1 MGKKGAKKKIC
12 VAQINF
18 NTENIQTHLSKIE
31 SVIQAHKSFD
41 LIVFPELILH
51 GHPSM
56 EKPEGFLYRRMK
68 TVYRSISK
76 DLYQL
81 VRDLDARVIIGESKR
96 WGERY
101 FNMATYVDRNTIQ
114 SYVKTH
120 VHWTEQFVPGRELK
134 VFQTPFGKIGITI
147 CFDGAFSEVWKV
159 LALKGAHVVVNISA
173 VPKDFPVSYMWRRL
187 SGAAIFNEV
196 FVIYANRPGPV
207 FSGHSGVFDPR
218 GETISKAGLRET
230 ILEAEIDLTEVGR
243 WQEQEPIFPYRR
255 PLLYREIVNR
265 HRAESVV
272 TESQIREAETISMR
286 GKDRT
291 RVARIGDAG

>member
-18 NTENIQTHLSKIE
+18 NSQNIQTHLSKIE

-68 TVYRSISK
+68 TVHRSISK

-147 CFDGAFSEVWKV
+147 CFDGAFSEVWRV

-173 VPKDFPVSYMWRRL
+173 VSKEFPVSYMWRRL

-218 GETISKAGLRET
+218 GETIIRAGLRET
-230 ILEAEIDLTEVGR
+230 ILEAEIDLTEVSR

-255 PLLYREIVNR
+255 PLLYREIINR

-272 TESQIREAETISMR
+272 TESQIREAETVSMR
-286 GKDRT
+286 EKDRT

>member
-1 MGKKGAKKKIC
+1 MGRNRAAKKIC

-18 NTENIQTHLSKIE
+18 NAKNIQTHLSKIE

-68 TVYRSISK
+68 TVYRSISQ

-101 FNMATYVDRNTIQ
+101 YNMATYVDRNTIQ
-114 SYVKTH
+114 SYAKTH
-120 VHWTEQFVPGRELK
+120 VHWTEQFVPGRQLK
-134 VFQTPFGKIGITI
+134 IFDTPFSKIGITI
-147 CFDGAFSEVWKV
+147 CFDGAFSEVWRV
-159 LALKGAHVVVNISA
+159 LALKGADVVVNISA
-173 VPKDFPVSYMWRRL
+173 VPKEFPVSYMWRRL

-196 FVIYANRPGPV
+196 YVIYANRPGPV
-207 FSGHSGVFDPR
+207 FSGHSAVFDPK
-218 GETISKAGLRET
+218 GETISKAGRRET
-230 ILEAEIDLTEVGR
+230 ILEADIDLTEVGR

-272 TESQIREAETISMR
+272 TESQIRETETRSR
-286 GKDRT
+286 KEEDRT
-291 RVARIGDAG
+291 RVA

>member
-12 VAQINF
+12 VAQVNF
-18 NTENIQTHLSKIE
+18 NSQNIQTHLSKIE

-114 SYVKTH
+114 SYIKTH

-159 LALKGAHVVVNISA
+159 LALKGADVVVNISA
-173 VPKDFPVSYMWRRL
+173 VPKEFPFTYMWRRL

-196 FVIYANRPGPV
+196 YVIYANRPGPV
-207 FSGHSGVFDPR
+207 FSGHSAVFDPR
-218 GETISKAGLRET
+218 GETISKAGRKET
-230 ILEAEIDLTEVGR
+230 ILEADIDLTEVGR
-243 WQEQEPIFPYRR
+243 WQEQEPIFPHRR

-286 GKDRT
+286 EKDRT

>member
-1 MGKKGAKKKIC
+1 MDNKGAKKKIC

-18 NTENIQTHLSKIE
+18 NSQNIQTHLSKLE
-31 SVIQAHKSFD
+31 SIIDGHKSFD

-101 FNMATYVDRNTIQ
+101 YNMATYIDRNSIQ
-114 SYVKTH
+114 SYIKTH
-120 VHWTEQFVPGRELK
+120 VHWTEQFVPGREVK
-134 VFQTPFGKIGITI
+134 VFHTPFAKIGITI
-147 CFDGAFSEVWKV
+147 CFDGAFSEVWRV
-159 LALKGAHVVVNISA
+159 LALKGADVVVNISA

-243 WQEQEPIFPYRR
+243 WQQQEPIFPRRR
-255 PLLYREIVNR
+255 PVLYREIVNR

-272 TESQIREAETISMR
+272 TESQIREAETVSMR
-286 GKDRT
+286 EKDRT
-291 RVARIGDAG
+291 RVA

>member
-18 NTENIQTHLSKIE
+18 NTQNIQTHLSKIE
-31 SVIQAHKSFD
+31 SVIEAHKSFD

-68 TVYRSISK
+68 TVCRSISK

-134 VFQTPFGKIGITI
+134 VFHTPFGKIGITI

-173 VPKDFPVSYMWRRL
+173 VPKEFPVSYMWRRL

-286 GKDRT
+286 EKDGT

>member
-18 NTENIQTHLSKIE
+18 NSQNIQTHLSKIE

-81 VRDLDARVIIGESKR
+81 VRDLDARVIVGESKR

-147 CFDGAFSEVWKV
+147 CFDGAFSEVWRV

-173 VPKDFPVSYMWRRL
+173 VPKEFPVSYMWRRL

-230 ILEAEIDLTEVGR
+230 ILEAEIDLTAVGR

-255 PLLYREIVNR
+255 PVLYREIINR

-272 TESQIREAETISMR
+272 TESQIREAETVSMR

>member
-18 NTENIQTHLSKIE
+18 NSENIQTHLSKIE

-134 VFQTPFGKIGITI
+134 VFHTPFGKIGITI

-173 VPKDFPVSYMWRRL
+173 VPKNFPVSYMWRRL

-218 GETISKAGLRET
+218 GETICKAGLRET

-255 PLLYREIVNR
+255 PLLYREITNR

-272 TESQIREAETISMR
+272 TESQIREAETVSMR

>member
-18 NTENIQTHLSKIE
+18 NSLNIQTHLSKIE

-147 CFDGAFSEVWKV
+147 CFDGAFSEVWRV

-173 VPKDFPVSYMWRRL
+173 VPKEFPVSYMWRRL

-230 ILEAEIDLTEVGR
+230 ILEADIDLTEVGR

-255 PLLYREIVNR
+255 PLLYREIVNQ

-286 GKDRT
+286 KKDQT